1 MLLFIITSILPT
13 TNSKVSTEDVFKIL
27 ADENDTTGA
36 LNGLNISNGN
46 TLYNNVSASIP
57 VLMKIYVWTITS
69 AFCVGILG
77 NLLVLIVYLKN
88 FTGITPFK
96 FLISHLA
103 VCDSLFSLT
112 QIFNVAFNNWYTG
125 KVLNSKLCKL
135 IRGSSQLS
143 SLVSLGAILAIVV
156 ERFTATRKGI
166 MSNTPGNTW
175 KKIVTGVCLTWI
187 MALSSDIPIFMSTVI
202 VNERCQDDWKEYFGK
217 EFGKV
222 YSIYLLL
229 AFCLIPMAAIGLMNG
244 MMILETKKAVKSSIS
259 YYSILENMERKRKDM
274 QVVKVLVAITTVF
287 FVCILPTRIMFA
299 VSSFS
304 GAESLEKTDTWS
316 FAYTLK
322 LLYSL
327 HVAVNPVIYGIID
340 KAFRNEVLRII
351 FCCEVKEAE
360 NDTSSLTSES
370 SSPLIS
376 LKQGMDEKV
385 NDLEDYDLLTITATL
400 EGTLLLFHQHRKTK
414 EEEKCFQ
421 RETII

>member
-1 MLLFIITSILPT
+1 MLPT
-13 TNSKVSTEDVFKIL
+13 ASSKISTEDVFKFL
-27 ADENDTTGA
+27 DGVNNTTDA

-46 TLYNNVSASIP
+46 THYNNVSVSIP

-69 AFCVGILG
+69 AFGVGILG
-77 NLLVLIVYLKN
+77 NLLVLMVYLKN
-88 FTGITPFK
+88 FRGITPFK
-96 FLISHLA
+96 SLISHLA

-112 QIFNVAFNNWYTG
+112 QIFNVAFNVWYKG

-135 IRGSSQLS
+135 IRGSFQLS
-143 SLVSLGAILAIVV
+143 SLVSVGAILAIVV

-166 MSNTPGNTW
+166 RSNTPGNTW

-202 VNERCQDDWKEYFGK
+202 VNEGCHEDWKEYFGK

-229 AFCLIPMAAIGLMNG
+229 AFCLVPMSAIGLMNG
-244 MMILETKKAVKSSIS
+244 MMILETKKPVKSSIS
-259 YYSILENMERKRKDM
+259 YYSMLENMERKRKDM
-274 QVVKVLVAITTVF
+274 QVVQVLVAITTVF
-287 FVCILPTRIMFA
+287 FVCILPTRIMSA

-304 GAESLEKTDTWS
+304 GLESLEKTDTWS

-340 KAFRNEVLRII
+340 KTFRNEILRIL

-370 SSPLIS
+370 SSSLIS

-385 NDLEDYDLLTITATL
+385 NDLEDDDLLTITATSK
-400 EGTLLLFHQHRKTK
+400 GTLLLFHQHRKTK